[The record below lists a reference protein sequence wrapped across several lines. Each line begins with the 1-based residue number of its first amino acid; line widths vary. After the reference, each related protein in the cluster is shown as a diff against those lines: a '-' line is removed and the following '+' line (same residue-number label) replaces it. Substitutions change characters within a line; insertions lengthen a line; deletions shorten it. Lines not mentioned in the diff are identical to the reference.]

1 MQSKIIGV
9 EPCRSRRHAF
19 TLIELLIVVAIIAI
33 LAAIAVPNFLEA
45 QVRAK
50 ISRAKSDMRAVATAI
65 EAYAVDNN
73 TRYPFGLDAGVD
85 NDGYNN
91 LRYYGM
97 LTIPDA
103 ITTPIGYITGH
114 LPDVFKNG
122 AKETSLNPTGSAGR
136 PFQSGDPQDMTF
148 MWLAMRQAGPGAGDP
163 GLGYGFFTS
172 AASWE
177 AAYNVW
183 GEWRMASIGPRQRYP
198 GDPDYPG
205 SSFTSINSNYDPTN
219 GTVSLGLVI
228 RNQRSTDGNK

>member
-1 MQSKIIGV
+1 MCLENIRVG
-9 EPCRSRRHAF
+9 PSRPRNQAF

-45 QVRAK
+45 QVRSK
-50 ISRAKSDMRAVATAI
+50 ISRAKSDMRSVATAI

-73 TRYPFGLDAGVD
+73 GRYPFSLDAGID

-91 LRYYGM
+91 LRYFGM

-103 ITTPIGYITGH
+103 ITTPVGYITSH
-114 LPDVFKNG
+114 LQDVFKVG
-122 AKETSLNPTGSAGR
+122 ARETSLNPTPSAGR
-136 PFQSGDPQDMTF
+136 PYQSGDPQDMTF
-148 MWLAMRQAGPGAGDP
+148 MWLAMRQAGPNPGDP
-163 GLGYGFFTS
+163 GLGFGFFGT

-183 GEWRMASIGPRQRYP
+183 GEWRIASLGPRQRYP

-205 SSFTSINSNYDPTN
+205 ASFTSINANYDPTN
-219 GTVSLGLVI
+219 GTTSLGLVI
-228 RNQRSTDGNK
+228 RNQRSTEGNK